1 MRHGISWPVHSID
14 GICKAIR
21 HTNFAPGDL
30 FLDARQGKVIRS
42 LSHLEKW
49 RLTGLSASKAEELA
63 SAGFDDQL
71 GPLAG
76 NSIPVRMTSA
86 GAEDEAGRIKA
97 YTELMRSRA
106 TGGFVLM
113 PPVAALASKS
123 LCATFLI
130 FVGLNA
136 ANVLVWGDGLIPGMV
151 HDVSQQQAFE
161 KACKWAGGLSMEDT
175 AHCILLERDMGASR
189 ARTVIFFGQDL
200 PIVAGAAAVPMS
212 EAMHLPVGELAVAS
226 LAQVQRMVSDVVI
239 NTDAIDG
246 WQSGRVSGT
255 AAFQQE
261 QTSAPDET
269 EEAAFKQQ
277 FQHHEASIDS
287 MRTRLKEDGSS
298 GMLDWEQRLTYTD
311 LSDFPHSLRK
321 PSDKLQWSDAVVPDP
336 HLQVETDWL
345 KLPNKKQFPE
355 RRAPQGWLSAV
366 RAKHTCL
373 SPIRLSKNDPN

>member
-1 MRHGISWPVHSID
+1 MLGEAIKVSGDHRPWRMLEITDGSVKLIFDDRSNPKFRWELKKNLSFKMRHGISWPVHSID

-30 FLDARQGKVIRS
+30 FLDARQGKVIRP

-49 RLTGLSASKAEELA
+49 RLTGLSVSKADELV

-86 GAEDEAGRIKA
+86 VAEDEAGRIKA
-97 YTELMRSRA
+97 YKELLRSRA

-161 KACKWAGGLSMEDT
+161 KACKWAGELS
-175 AHCILLERDMGASR
+175 
-189 ARTVIFFGQDL
+189 
-200 PIVAGAAAVPMS
+200 
-212 EAMHLPVGELAVAS
+212 HLFIPWKLHFS
-226 LAQVQRMVSDVVI
+226 
-239 NTDAIDG
+239 
-246 WQSGRVSGT
+246 
-255 AAFQQE
+255 
-261 QTSAPDET
+261 
-269 EEAAFKQQ
+269 
-277 FQHHEASIDS
+277 
-287 MRTRLKEDGSS
+287 RTRSHE
-298 GMLDWEQRLTYTD
+298 
-311 LSDFPHSLRK
+311 
-321 PSDKLQWSDAVVPDP
+321 
-336 HLQVETDWL
+336 
-345 KLPNKKQFPE
+345 
-355 RRAPQGWLSAV
+355 
-366 RAKHTCL
+366 
-373 SPIRLSKNDPN
+373 